1 MESIVPVWGHCG
13 PGVACPV
20 QLATCSAPNPSS
32 VKQLCGSWVGPA
44 ARDASMNDP
53 PYEPIHPTPSAPSL
67 ALSLSLGFA
76 ALLPPTV

>member
-44 ARDASMNDP
+44 ARDASMHDP
-53 PYEPIHPTPSAPSL
+53 TYVPIDHHN
-67 ALSLSLGFA
+67 
-76 ALLPPTV
+76 LPRPH